1 MNDMERTGTGQEK
14 AIKCFLNEH
23 LNKAAD
29 SSIDN
34 ILAYAAEYCAYSVNM
49 ITGEAA
55 SYRMG
60 QAIKER
66 YGQAFAV
73 GSYERNI
80 RLYVENDVLAED
92 RALFDAVSTVDGVKA
107 VLGNRKMFS
116 FCYRVFRT
124 EKEQYFECQIVRP
137 SSERTEFFIGFKN
150 IDDEKRL
157 ELAQQRKI
165 SEALAAVEKLNESLL
180 DETEISAALSREYPD
195 VVLLDFSDDTAT
207 TLKRNGEMI
216 PESKRV
222 QRRSYQKTWDYY
234 IAKYVLDE
242 DREALRSAVEIDKVH
257 SALKDKDE
265 YVCSYRVKYDNT
277 GIHYFQASFLRMYSH
292 SKTESQI
299 ILGFRNI
306 DEIVEQERKNMMI
319 QEEQLRIINALSH
332 EYHSLFKIDGNS
344 GRLELYRTDGK
355 GMEHELLDK
364 LLEKGGYEQAI
375 ESYINSYIVEEDRQ
389 RMRGATT
396 LAVLW
401 EQVPD
406 VGLYKLGYRREI
418 NGVVSYYEMNVAKT
432 IGNNGAVTFIMGL
445 RDVNDEMQRQLKQA
459 REIEAQS
466 EIIEGLGA
474 EYYSVLLVDLDN
486 DRVTPYREV
495 GEDGRD
501 IADYFRR
508 CDFRWTKG
516 VEGYAEKLVSEKS
529 RDELREKLSLD
540 RLRKGGENYSFTYEK
555 LTAHGIIYLQARV
568 AFVREKDGGVAGVI
582 GTRNVDDLIK
592 REREQ
597 ELALQAAYDAA
608 EAANKASS
616 A

>member
-1 MNDMERTGTGQEK
+1 
-14 AIKCFLNEH
+14 
-23 LNKAAD
+23 
-29 SSIDN
+29 
-34 ILAYAAEYCAYSVNM
+34 
-49 ITGEAA
+49 
-55 SYRMG
+55 
-60 QAIKER
+60 
-66 YGQAFAV
+66 
-73 GSYERNI
+73 
-80 RLYVENDVLAED
+80 
-92 RALFDAVSTVDGVKA
+92 
-107 VLGNRKMFS
+107 
-116 FCYRVFRT
+116 
-124 EKEQYFECQIVRP
+124 
-137 SSERTEFFIGFKN
+137 
-150 IDDEKRL
+150 
-157 ELAQQRKI
+157 
-165 SEALAAVEKLNESLL
+165 
-180 DETEISAALSREYPD
+180 
-195 VVLLDFSDDTAT
+195 
-207 TLKRNGEMI
+207 
-216 PESKRV
+216 
-222 QRRSYQKTWDYY
+222 
-234 IAKYVLDE
+234 
-242 DREALRSAVEIDKVH
+242 
-257 SALKDKDE
+257 
-265 YVCSYRVKYDNT
+265 
-277 GIHYFQASFLRMYSH
+277 
-292 SKTESQI
+292 
-299 ILGFRNI
+299 
-306 DEIVEQERKNMMI
+306 
-319 QEEQLRIINALSH
+319 
-332 EYHSLFKIDGNS
+332 
-344 GRLELYRTDGK
+344 
-355 GMEHELLDK
+355 
-364 LLEKGGYEQAI
+364 
-375 ESYINSYIVEEDRQ
+375 
-389 RMRGATT
+389 MRGATT

-406 VGLYKLGYRREI
+406 VGLYKLGYRREV

-445 RDVNDEMQRQLKQA
+445 HDVNDEMQRQLKQA

-516 VEGYAEKLVSEKS
+516 VEGYAEELVSEKS

-568 AFVREKDGGVAGVI
+568 AFVREKDGGAAGVI